1 MAKPLS
7 LGSIIQENLE
17 KTYTRAARIDIDKK
31 SRILVLSDFHLGNG
45 KRRDEYRKNAFLVET
60 VLREWYLPRG
70 YTLVLNGDIEELHR
84 WKLPRV
90 SRQWEGLYQLF
101 LEFKKGP
108 GLYKIQGNHDSSSG
122 FMWKSGRCDAEI
134 QVNKDILPSL
144 LLRYHDHEMLV
155 LHGHQASLYNSPFRH
170 KLNRFILRYL
180 AHPLNIKNIKRD
192 LLSDKPLK
200 AEQRIFEFA
209 REKGIIAIAG
219 HTHRALFEG
228 HSEEEYM
235 KIRLDKMIRDYMKI
249 DRDESSEL
257 VTAIARTADIL
268 EGMLENEDYKSRG
281 SIYDPLSLSC
291 LFNSGTVIH
300 KFGTTGIEI
309 RGGRIYL
316 NAWFDTEN
324 PQSRLFLYDRDQ
336 YPLENYPK
344 IRNYTLKSDDLDY
357 IFTRLSLLTD
367 KKIRNRLKSIAEDP
381 DLL

>member
-7 LGSIIQENLE
+7 LSSIIQENLE
-17 KTYTRAARIDIDKK
+17 KTYTRAPRIDINKQ

-45 KRRDEYRKNAFLVET
+45 KRRDEFRKNAFLVET
-60 VLREWYLPRG
+60 ILREWYLPRG
-70 YTLVLNGDIEELHR
+70 YALVLNGDIEELHR
-84 WKLPRV
+84 WKLPSV
-90 SRQWEGLYQLF
+90 SRRWEGLYKLF
-101 LEFKKGP
+101 LEFKRGP

-122 FMWKSGRCDAEI
+122 FLWKSGRTEAELE
-134 QVNKDILPSL
+134 VNSDILPSVL
-144 LLRYHDHEMLV
+144 MRYAGHEMLI

-170 KLNRFILRYL
+170 KMNRFFLRYL
-180 AHPLNIKNIKRD
+180 AHPLNIKNIKRN

-209 REKGIIAIAG
+209 RKKGIITIAG

-249 DRDESSEL
+249 DGDAPGELES
-257 VTAIARTADIL
+257 AIIRTAETL

-300 KFGTTGIEI
+300 KFGATGIEI

-316 NAWFDTEN
+316 NAWFDTGN
-324 PQSRLFLYDRDQ
+324 PQSRLFLYDRNSF
-336 YPLENYPK
+336 PLENYPQ

-357 IFTRLSLLTD
+357 IFTRLQLLTD
-367 KKIRNRLKSIAEDP
+367 KKIRNRIKTIAEDP
-381 DLL
+381 VLL

>member
-1 MAKPLS
+1 MAKTLLLS
-7 LGSIIQENLE
+7 SIIQENLE
-17 KTYTRAARIDIDKK
+17 KTYTRAPRINIDKK

-60 VLREWYLPRG
+60 ILREWYLPRG
-70 YTLVLNGDIEELHR
+70 YALVLNGDIEELHR
-84 WKLPRV
+84 WKLPSV
-90 SRQWEGLYQLF
+90 SRSWEDLYKLF

-122 FMWKSGRCDAEI
+122 FLWKSGRSEAEME
-134 QVNKDILPSL
+134 VNSEILPSL
-144 LLRYHDHEMLV
+144 LMRYGSHEMLI

-170 KLNRFILRYL
+170 KVNRFFLRYL
-180 AHPLNIKNIKRD
+180 AHPLHINNIKRD
-192 LLSDKPLK
+192 FLSDKPLK
-200 AEQRIFEFA
+200 AEQRIFDFA
-209 REKGIIAIAG
+209 RKKGIVTIAG

-235 KIRLDKMIRDYMKI
+235 KIRLDKMIRDYMHLG
-249 DRDESSEL
+249 EEAPAEL
-257 VTAIARTADIL
+257 ETAIAQTAETL

-300 KFGTTGIEI
+300 KFGATGIEI
-309 RGGRIYL
+309 RGGRIFL
-316 NAWFDTEN
+316 NAWFDTGN
-324 PQSRLFLYDRDQ
+324 SHSRLFLYDRGS
-336 YPLENYPK
+336 YPLENYPG

-367 KKIRNRLKSIAEDP
+367 KKIRNRLKSIAEDS